1 MKMYLKIVMGAVLIG
16 GIMAFFFYQD
26 IQKEVIAITKTEDI
40 VYVFQAGVFKSLENA
55 ENKKQEYAAS
65 GILKD
70 NDVYRVII
78 AVTHDNKEKLEHHF
92 QEQGID
98 FYIKEITRNKKF
110 IEKLQ
115 NYDHVIEKS
124 TKESVINTLNQS
136 MIELFLESMPY

>member
-1 MKMYLKIVMGAVLIG
+1 MKTYLKVVIGAVIIG

-55 ENKKQEYAAS
+55 QNKQQEYAAS

-70 NDVYRVII
+70 NDLYRVII
-78 AVTHDNKEKLEHHF
+78 AVTRDNKEKLEHYF

-98 FYIKEITRNKKF
+98 FYIKEISRERVF
-110 IEKLQ
+110 LEKLQ
-115 NYDHVIEKS
+115 NFDHVIEKS
-124 TKESVINTLNQS
+124 TKESVIN
-136 MIELFLESMPY
+136 